1 MLGSNF
7 YEEADRMSASS
18 AVRATNR
25 VVTLSSR
32 DGLRV
37 RNPFLCAV
45 PGGLGTA
52 AQYDVLEDI
61 ID

>member
-1 MLGSNF
+1 
-7 YEEADRMSASS
+7 MSAFS

-32 DGLRV
+32 DGWRV
-37 RNPFLCAV
+37 RNSFLCAV

-61 ID
+61 IN